1 MRDLN
6 IMVSGDVNI
15 ILPGEAGPVCAADAD
30 PARDETVRQLE
41 QTLAGHRKSQ
51 STPDNRDENESDD
64 AHEKLEQSG
73 ILFDHCDIV
82 AVIHPECGVSAMM
95 VEESRSVLDVFGGD
109 ELGCTF
115 PLLDLQMAFKSD
127 GVAAVGGRKYLI
139 GTAVV
144 FAANGNHTVSL
155 DGEDIHLVKR
165 ILEES
170 CKTICCQGQMA
181 RALPL

>member
-1 MRDLN
+1 MRNLN
-6 IMVSGDVNI
+6 VMVSGDVNI

-30 PARDETVRQLE
+30 RVCDEAVRRLE
-41 QTLAGHRKSQ
+41 QMPAGHRKPQ
-51 STPDNRDENESDD
+51 STPDSRDEDEGDD
-64 AHEKLEQSG
+64 AYETLEQNG

-82 AVIHPECGVSAMM
+82 AVIYPECGVSAMT
-95 VEESRSVLDVFGGD
+95 VEESRSVLDVFEGD
-109 ELGCTF
+109 KLGCNF
-115 PLLDLQMAFKSD
+115 PLLDLQMAFKPD
-127 GVAAVGGRKYLI
+127 GVATVEGRKYLI

-144 FAANGNHTVSL
+144 FAAIGNHTVSL

-170 CKTICCQGQMA
+170 CKTICCQGQTV